1 MPEPILHSRFP
12 WYGWLVAGVV
22 FVGLIAGLAF
32 LFTLKK
38 ETAKPSV
45 PIQEQKRPGL
55 GEEGATC
62 GGKLRLPCRPG
73 TLCVVNDDAAQ
84 TGVCVKVSDNP
95 APVVP
100 EK

>member
-1 MPEPILHSRFP
+1 MSESISRARFP
-12 WYGWLVAGVV
+12 WYGWLVIGVV
-22 FVGLIAGLAF
+22 LVGLIAGLAF

-38 ETAKPSV
+38 EAARPPV
-45 PIQEQKRPGL
+45 PAQEQPRPGL

-73 TLCVVNDDAAQ
+73 TLCVIRDEATQ
-84 TGVCVKVSDNP
+84 TGICIKVTDNP

-100 EK
+100 N